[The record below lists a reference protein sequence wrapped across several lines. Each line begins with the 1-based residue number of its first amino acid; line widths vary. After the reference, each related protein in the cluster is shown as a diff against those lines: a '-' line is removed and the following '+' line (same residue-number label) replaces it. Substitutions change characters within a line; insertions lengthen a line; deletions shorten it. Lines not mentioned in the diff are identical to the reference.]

1 MEITINDTPVS
12 IAEGTSLADALT
24 SQNIPAAGIATALN
38 GAVVPSALRGETIL
52 KDGDSILIIKAFY
65 GG

>member
-1 MEITINDTPVS
+1 MEITVNDTPV
-12 IAEGTSLADALT
+12 ILAEGSSVADALAQQQIST
-24 SQNIPAAGIATALN
+24 AGIATALN
-38 GAVVPSALRGETIL
+38 GTVIPSAQRAETIL